1 MTRNNFH
8 TSTNTGGPHD
18 NFISAEDSMFEA
30 SFDDENT
37 GQSAFGTEFYNEP
50 LDNYDWD
57 TDRSFAPQVISPSS
71 LSSFTTP
78 RKAIKNTFGE
88 KHINNDPSPR
98 IVTDQTP
105 FRNKFASAALV
116 SQQQNATAKAQLST
130 NRNLFHSQ
138 EEEAVLPNQSFE
150 SALSEKSAGPLSPN
164 DDSYYESFGN
174 QSVFSDITE
183 SENVRKYDS

>member
-1 MTRNNFH
+1 L
-8 TSTNTGGPHD
+8 
-18 NFISAEDSMFEA
+18 E
-30 SFDDENT
+30 
-37 GQSAFGTEFYNEP
+37 
-50 LDNYDWD
+50 
-57 TDRSFAPQVISPSS
+57 RSIF
-71 LSSFTTP
+71 
-78 RKAIKNTFGE
+78 
-88 KHINNDPSPR
+88 INNDPSPR

-105 FRNKFASAALV
+105 FQNKFASAALV
-116 SQQQNATAKAQLST
+116 SQQQNATAKGQLST

-183 SENVRKYDS
+183 SGMSASSMTHAR